1 MEPLDRWH
9 GRWTHQLTLTNHI
22 QSSRCD
28 PSTNTVVTSRHKA
41 YIDTI
46 LKTNQC
52 TQKNVLISC
61 FYKDNGPD
69 TSDAKTGPNSGLFNR
84 YLATVGGNIVDLER
98 PLFVDLF
105 QQSKLLVYDVSIGIK
120 LWPSVDA
127 FRLISDSLNAN
138 QKVQIVDV
146 RFKLCVQRLNGGLLV
161 AHETLFHEQPA
172 TYPYLQSEIKTACDR
187 PGTSFKDWCPIKS

>member
-1 MEPLDRWH
+1 MDAGLINLPLQTIFSQVDV
-9 GRWTHQLTLTNHI
+9 TLQQTRLSHPGTNYAY
-22 QSSRCD
+22 
-28 PSTNTVVTSRHKA
+28 KA

-105 QQSKLLVYDVSIGIK
+105 QQSRLLVNDVSIGIK

-127 FRLISDSLNAN
+127 FRLISDSLNAK

-161 AHETLFHEQPA
+161 AHVTLFHEQPA
-172 TYPYLQSEIKTACDR
+172 TYPYFKTASDR